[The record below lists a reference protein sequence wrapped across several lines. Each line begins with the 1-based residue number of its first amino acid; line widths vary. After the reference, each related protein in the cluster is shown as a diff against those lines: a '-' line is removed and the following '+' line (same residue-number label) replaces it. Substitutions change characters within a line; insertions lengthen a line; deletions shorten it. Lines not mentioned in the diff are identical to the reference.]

1 MERIFNKYLFKKAEL
16 YYAGCRDKEDI
27 SYKHLD
33 NGSKLSIYEQREVS
47 YILDRLKQDFGVD
60 ISEDVFIYCNISGV
74 LKKDQEV
81 YFFEDGDINYTI
93 SYSYP
98 EFRICQTL
106 VIDEI
111 KQDLV
116 ISYDGKYRIE
126 ELITDLKTSDK
137 SCDYFTFLDS
147 NINRKWAL
155 SLARGVLEN
164 LLNSDFVRNNDML
177 SIVYQVY
184 KHLNLLRSDYFH
196 PAISDDI
203 LTLSS
208 PYQEYNS
215 SMETTSFDII
225 LNETEEVI
233 GDIDYGFFRKFRS
246 IGNVSY
252 LIREDFRRNHYATR
266 AVSLLK
272 RLLVDNDFEGDK
284 SMYIS
289 TLIDN
294 IYSQK
299 VALNNSGVLI
309 YEGPGDSS
317 VRNKDVK
324 IYKIDVPNKK
334 N

>member
-1 MERIFNKYLFKKAEL
+1 MEQIFNKYLSKKAEL
-16 YYAGCRDKEDI
+16 YDIDCRDKDDI
-27 SYKHLD
+27 AYKILD
-33 NGSKLSIYEQREVS
+33 NGAILSIYEQREVS
-47 YILDRLKQDFGVD
+47 YILDRLRQEFDVD
-60 ISEDVFIYCNISGV
+60 ISEDVFIYCNNSGV
-74 LKKDQEV
+74 LEKDQVV
-81 YFFEDGDINYTI
+81 YFFKDGDINYTL

-98 EFRICQTL
+98 KFRICQTL

-126 ELITDLKTSDK
+126 EIITDLNNSDN

-164 LLNSDFVRNNDML
+164 LLNLDFVCNNDML
-177 SIVYQVY
+177 SIVYGVY
-184 KHLNLLRSDYFH
+184 KHLNLPRRDYFH

-203 LTLSS
+203 LTLSN
-208 PYQEYNS
+208 PYEEYNS
-215 SMETTSFDII
+215 SMETACFDII

-233 GDIDYGFFRKFRS
+233 GDIDYGFFGKFRS
-246 IGNVSY
+246 VGNVSY

-272 RLLVDNDFEGDK
+272 SLLVDNDFEGDK

-289 TLIDN
+289 TLTDN

-309 YEGPGDSS
+309 YEGPGDSF
-317 VRNKDVK
+317 VDNKDVK
-324 IYKIDVPNKK
+324 IYKIDVSNKK